1 MRKRLQSFGRAWS
14 VFCFAIICSASLAA
28 SAGLHKAPVPLQN
41 PSDTLI
47 ERRSTPITSL
57 WASATAVQ
65 EPPVQL
71 EIPID
76 VLPVDGLPLGIGNA
90 SFRKTRKGEWLK
102 LSISNSSDEQILGVR
117 YWLLVV
123 DSNNKVRRAIDQSE
137 SLKLDAYS
145 AKAVSL
151 PAPLRW
157 KTAADDRVFLVLA
170 QVIGRDSIWEV
181 QQAKNALLAYVK
193 GDSYTMPNVLRM
205 LNQVD
210 SPIGFSPIFLRQK
223 Q

>member
-1 MRKRLQSFGRAWS
+1 MQMIARALLA
-14 VFCFAIICSASLAA
+14 FSLATICNA
-28 SAGLHKAPVPLQN
+28 SFAVTAIQNRSVPLQN
-41 PSDTLI
+41 LSDPLI
-47 ERRSTPITSL
+47 EKRSTPITSL
-57 WASATAVQ
+57 WASATALQDPSV
-65 EPPVQL
+65 PS

-76 VLPVDGLPLGIGNA
+76 VLQVYSLPLGISNA
-90 SFRKTRKGEWLK
+90 SLRKTKKGDWLK

-123 DSNNKVRRAIDQSE
+123 DSTNKVRRALDQSE

-145 AKAVSL
+145 AETVSF
-151 PAPLRW
+151 PTPPRW
-157 KTAADDRVFLVLA
+157 KIGDDDRVFLVLA

-210 SPIGFSPIFLRQK
+210 SPIGLSPIFLRQK
-223 Q
+223 P